1 MAVGWTWCSRTAT
14 SSAAVGLAVIPPLP
28 PLKLTRFTL
37 VLLITVL
44 L

>member
-1 MAVGWTWCSRTAT
+1 MAVGWMWCSRAAIC
-14 SSAAVGLAVIPPLP
+14 SAAVGLAVIPPVP